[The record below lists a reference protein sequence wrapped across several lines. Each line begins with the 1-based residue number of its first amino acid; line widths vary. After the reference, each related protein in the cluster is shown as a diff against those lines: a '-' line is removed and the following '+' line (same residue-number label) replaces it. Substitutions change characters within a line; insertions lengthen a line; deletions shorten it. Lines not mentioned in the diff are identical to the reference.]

1 MQMPPKTKTVLF
13 LGASTGIGQSALKHT
28 LAAGHR
34 CIALCRDPSKLE
46 KIFPS
51 DSSANLKII
60 RGNAHDVAAV
70 ARCLQTDKRVVD
82 VVVTTI
88 GAKPVPLKLTVDD
101 PDVCKKGAATLL
113 EALAQLR
120 HSGITGAPHIIACS
134 TAGFS
139 RFGRNIPLAMIPIYA
154 LFVKVP
160 GEDKVVMENRIAESG
175 ERFTIIRPSH
185 LIDGESSKPI
195 RVGIEDPTNGPV
207 SDVVGYSISRED
219 AGRWLANNL
228 VLQIDA
234 KYLNK
239 NVLITY

>member
-1 MQMPPKTKTVLF
+1 MASENKHVLF
-13 LGASTGIGQSALKHT
+13 IGASTGIGQSALKHT
-28 LAAGHR
+28 LAAGHQ
-34 CIALCRDPSKLE
+34 CTALCRDPSKLE
-46 KIFPS
+46 KVFPPES
-51 DSSANLKII
+51 NANLRII

-70 ARCLQTDKRVVD
+70 AQCLQSDNRVVD

-88 GAKPVPLKLTVDD
+88 GAKPIPLKMTVDD

-120 HSGITGAPHIIACS
+120 RSGITGAPHIIACS

-160 GEDKVVMENRIAESG
+160 GEDKVVMEDQIAKSG
-175 ERFTIIRPSH
+175 EDFTIIRPSH
-185 LIDGESSKPI
+185 LSDGESSKPI

-207 SDVVGYSISRED
+207 SEVVGYSISRED

-228 VLQIDA
+228 VLQMDA